1 MDAYRCVT
9 SKRDLRTY
17 LDRPLE
23 EAVLL
28 RILEAGRRAGSARNR
43 QPWEFVA
50 VTDRELLRRLSR
62 CGRFAGHLARAGA
75 AVVIVLDDHR
85 ALFDAGRCAQNI
97 MLAAWSLGVA
107 SCPATLHRDAQA
119 RAVLAIPANRV
130 LAPAIAL
137 GYPAPHGRSR
147 LERLAVTLAAGRG
160 RKPLTALVHW
170 NRFGVRRPMP
180 AARQGADH
188 RPPTPGVPS

>member
-28 RILEAGRRAGSARNR
+28 RVLDAGRRAGSARNR

-50 VTDRELLRRLSR
+50 VTDRDLLRRLSR

-75 AVVIVLDDHR
+75 AVVIVLDDRR
-85 ALFDAGRCAQNI
+85 ALFDAGRAAQNM

-119 RAVLAIPANRV
+119 RTVLAIPADRV

-137 GYPAPHGRSR
+137 GYPAPRDRSR
-147 LERLAVTLAAGRG
+147 VERLILTVVAGRG
-160 RKPLTALVHW
+160 RKPLEALVHW
-170 NRFGVRRPMP
+170 NRFGVRRPTP
-180 AARQGADH
+180 AVRRGAGRQ
-188 RPPTPGVPS
+188 PPTPDVPS